1 MIKTSKYPHGGFTL
15 IELLVVV
22 LIIGILAA
30 IALPQYQRVVK
41 KAKMTEA
48 IALIKATAEAEHRH
62 YLLYG
67 EYTDDL
73 SVLDVGPES
82 QNFSNNWGPLILD
95 SNGGRPHLE
104 TRALFLPIAV
114 YLVYQL
120 DTNILYCTQ
129 SGTAKTNKTC
139 QKLYGEQEGIVDPS
153 NSDFMMYEI
162 SH

>member
-1 MIKTSKYPHGGFTL
+1 MKKINKTNKGFTL
-15 IELLVVV
+15 IEMLVVV
-22 LIIGILAA
+22 LIIGILAG

-62 YLLYG
+62 YLLHG

-73 SVLDVGPES
+73 SDLDVGPES
-82 QNFSNNWGPLILD
+82 PNFSKNWGPLVLD

-104 TRALFLPIAV
+104 TRALFLPSSV
-114 YLVYQL
+114 YLIYQL
-120 DTNILYCTQ
+120 DQDKLYCSQIWT
-129 SGTAKTNKTC
+129 KTC